1 MTEIEN
7 RIKALKGK
15 RAELKRKITNLNSFL
30 GKQKENPDIANI
42 EVRYE
47 TLKTAFNAFED
58 GHQDHLELDPTSGHS
73 DEYEIVCDSYFEIAA
88 SVKKILNPVDSAST
102 AGSLTGAAPPA
113 SAAPS
118 TRRMVRLPE
127 ISIPTFSGKQVE
139 WLTWKDK
146 FEALIH
152 DQSDLTLAAKMTYLE
167 GALTGEAADKIAILT
182 MRGTDYNEA
191 WENLKECYD
200 NKRLIIS
207 IHLDSL
213 LNLPLVDKAKLSEGL
228 TKLADHARLH
238 MKALTKYGI
247 NVIPETVVKIIESKL
262 PQFLQNKWDETVDN
276 TEFPKLD
283 DLITFLRRWAA
294 RPSVKPSTSKPTS

>member
-1 MTEIEN
+1 MAEIET

-15 RAELKRKITNLNSFL
+15 RTELKRKITNLNSYL
-30 GKQKENPDIANI
+30 TKNKDNPDIANI

-58 GHQDHLELDPTSGHS
+58 GHQELLEIDPEGGHS
-73 DEYEIVCDSYFEIAA
+73 DEYELVCDNYFELAA
-88 SVKKILNPVDSAST
+88 SVKKILAPADVAST
-102 AGSLTGAAPPA
+102 TGSVPTTPGLTSAPHGP
-113 SAAPS
+113 
-118 TRRMVRLPE
+118 RRMVRLPE
-127 ISIPTFSGKQVE
+127 ISIPQFSGKQVE

-146 FEALIH
+146 FESLIH
-152 DQSDLTLAAKMTYLE
+152 DQPDLSLAAKMTYLE

-207 IHLDSL
+207 IHLDAL
-213 LNLPLVDKAKLSEGL
+213 LNLPLVDKSKLSEGL

-247 NVIPETVVKIIESKL
+247 DVTPEIVVKIIE
-262 PQFLQNKWDETVDN
+262 
-276 TEFPKLD
+276 
-283 DLITFLRRWAA
+283 
-294 RPSVKPSTSKPTS
+294 